1 MVWAHQI
8 IPASLQE
15 KSVHELIFNRSDP
28 LLIKIHLLALFNNGL
43 GHYTLF
49 WLNRIFEIYNW
60 KFLLHLIR

>member
-15 KSVHELIFNRSDP
+15 KSVHELIFNRSDS
-28 LLIKIHLLALFNNGL
+28 LLIEIHLLALFNNGP

-49 WLNRIFEIYNW
+49 
-60 KFLLHLIR
+60 